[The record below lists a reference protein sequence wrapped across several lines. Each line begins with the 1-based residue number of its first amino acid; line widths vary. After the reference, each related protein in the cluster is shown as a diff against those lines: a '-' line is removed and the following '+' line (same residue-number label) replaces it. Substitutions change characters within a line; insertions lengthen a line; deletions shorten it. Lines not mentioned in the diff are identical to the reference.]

1 MILVKLLKIALPLTT
16 LVLCGCGLM
25 TRHESMETSLTHPKA
40 QALDPTYKWELLKIE
55 RAREKKV
62 VVPIAENKAP
72 LFKGQVY
79 ALKFTLSF

>member
-1 MILVKLLKIALPLTT
+1 
-16 LVLCGCGLM
+16 M
-25 TRHESMETSLTHPKA
+25 THQESMEASLTHPKA
-40 QALDPTYKWELLKIE
+40 QALDPTYKWELLKVE

-62 VVPIAENKAP
+62 AVRVAENKAP